1 MIRDRYN
8 CIKNTYDHQ
17 DELVNRKTKFVY
29 LKCLIHSSV
38 SGAGTGY
45 PSGAYEFIIDFVV
58 GFALLNLQFSLE
70 CLYFTVCFAL
80 LCFFVSFPLRIV
92 LSVLRFAIYF

>member
-1 MIRDRYN
+1 MSLDQYN
-8 CIKNTYDHQ
+8 CIKNAYDHQ

-58 GFALLNLQFSLE
+58 GFVLLNLQFSLE

-80 LCFFVSFPLRIV
+80 LFCLFSSPNCTVCPSICD
-92 LSVLRFAIYF
+92 